1 MAIEHI
7 LLARPRGFC
16 AGVER
21 AILIVKEALARFG
34 APVYVRHEIV
44 HNRRVVDELRE
55 EGAVF
60 VPEIDDVPDGAVV
73 IFSAHGVAERV
84 VAAARQRGLR
94 IIDATCPLVTKVHRE
109 VKRHIAEGRQ
119 VIMIGHRGHPE
130 VEGTMGQ
137 APEGEVLL
145 VENEADVEGLKVR
158 DPERLA
164 FVTQT
169 TLSVD
174 DAARIVAALK
184 KRFPH
189 IVGPRRDD
197 ICYAT
202 TNRQAAVKAI
212 AARADVVLIVGSPNS
227 SNSNRLREIAEAQG
241 VRAYLI
247 EGAEGLREAMLE
259 GARTVGISAGAS
271 APEEAVQELIAT
283 IRKRAPK
290 AEIEEVTVAEEQI
303 VFPLPPE
310 LRGVASQPAHG

>member
-1 MAIEHI
+1 
-7 LLARPRGFC
+7 
-16 AGVER
+16 
-21 AILIVKEALARFG
+21 
-34 APVYVRHEIV
+34 IV
-44 HNRRVVDELRE
+44 HNRRVVEELRE

-227 SNSNRLREIAEAQG
+227 SNSNRLREIAEAKG
-241 VRAYLI
+241 ARAYLI

-310 LRGVASQPAHG
+310 LRGVASRPAHG